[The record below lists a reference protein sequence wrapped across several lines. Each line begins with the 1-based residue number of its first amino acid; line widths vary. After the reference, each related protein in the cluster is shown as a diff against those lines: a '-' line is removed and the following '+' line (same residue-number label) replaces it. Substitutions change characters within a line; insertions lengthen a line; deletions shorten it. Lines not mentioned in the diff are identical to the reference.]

1 MSFCL
6 RCYGFYKLFDK
17 SFNVFDIWQVAF
29 LGQSPLRAF
38 LLGKTIEN
46 GTMGFLVR
54 LHIHV
59 KIFGLN
65 RFSFDKMKDT
75 LGW

>member
-38 LLGKTIEN
+38 LLVVN
-46 GTMGFLVR
+46 GYGGRLYTVFLAFMQRR
-54 LHIHV
+54 L
-59 KIFGLN
+59 N
-65 RFSFDKMKDT
+65 SQ
-75 LGW
+75 

>member
-29 LGQSPLRAF
+29 LGKSPLRAF

-46 GTMGFLVR
+46 GTMGFSSDFIFMLKSLV
-54 LHIHV
+54 
-59 KIFGLN
+59 
-65 RFSFDKMKDT
+65 
-75 LGW
+75 